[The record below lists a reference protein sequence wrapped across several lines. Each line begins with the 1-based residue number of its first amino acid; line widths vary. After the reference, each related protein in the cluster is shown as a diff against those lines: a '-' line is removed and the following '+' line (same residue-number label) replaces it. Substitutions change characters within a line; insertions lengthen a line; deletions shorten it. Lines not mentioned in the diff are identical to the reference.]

1 MSSLWLYVSRILC
14 LFATLPLTG
23 CFSFRL
29 PPLDHPGEIQ
39 RLLSIPD
46 APMTLRLHVEEPTT
60 SVGYQFIAALV
71 PVTRVYA
78 PHIERDV
85 TTHLAIEAAM
95 RRYKLEPDT
104 RGDTADYPH
113 LTVTVSDLHISGYD
127 LIFVRRPS
135 ASITLTGILEL
146 PNRPLR
152 RCEIHSENAT
162 TTKFAFS
169 TELNMV
175 LQESLR
181 TSTRELFDC
190 LGL

>member
-1 MSSLWLYVSRILC
+1 MNSPWLHVTRILC
-14 LFATLPLTG
+14 AISALLLTG
-23 CFSFRL
+23 CFSSRL
-29 PPLDHPGEIQ
+29 PPLDHPSEIQ

-46 APMTLRLHVEEPTT
+46 APMLLRLHVEEPH
-60 SVGYQFIAALV
+60 SSIGYQFIAALV
-71 PVTRVYA
+71 PVTRLYA

-85 TTHLAIEAAM
+85 TTHLAIEAAT
-95 RRYKLEPDT
+95 RRYKLEPDM
-104 RGDTADYPH
+104 RDVTARYPR
-113 LTVTVSDLHISGYD
+113 LTVTVSDLRISGYD

-152 RCEIHSENAT
+152 RCEAHADQT
-162 TTKFAFS
+162 TTSRFAFS
-169 TELNMV
+169 TELNMA
-175 LQESLR
+175 LQETLR

>member
-1 MSSLWLYVSRILC
+1 MSSLWLHVARILC

-23 CFSFRL
+23 CFSSQL
-29 PPLDHPGEIQ
+29 PPLDHPREIQ

-85 TTHLAIEAAM
+85 TTHLAIEAAT
-95 RRYKLEPDT
+95 RRYKLQPDI
-104 RGDTADYPH
+104 RGNTTSYPL
-113 LTVTVSDLHISGYD
+113 LTVTVSDLHLSGYD

-135 ASITLTGILEL
+135 AAITLTGILEL
-146 PNRPLR
+146 PNRPQR
-152 RCEIHSENAT
+152 RCEAHVENAT

-175 LQESLR
+175 LQEALR